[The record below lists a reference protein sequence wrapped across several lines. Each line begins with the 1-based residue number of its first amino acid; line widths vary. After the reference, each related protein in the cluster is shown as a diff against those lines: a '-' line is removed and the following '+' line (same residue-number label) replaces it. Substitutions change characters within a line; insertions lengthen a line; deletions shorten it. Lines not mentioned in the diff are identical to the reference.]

1 MMGIQLMV
9 YELVRAE
16 LQTLRKARE
25 ATHAEQLQMQIHAA
39 AAGSGTL
46 AGGCSAPVLA
56 GS

>member
-25 ATHAEQLQMQIHAA
+25 ATHAEQLQMQMHAA
-39 AAGSGTL
+39 AAGGGTL